1 MQFFRCIGAAFCFLI
16 TLFGTNFYRMYTLFG
31 TNFQLSHTLFLTNFR
46 HKATLFGT
54 NFSKT
59 IQIVLFSFRTAEGV
73 FWYTLSNTLRK
84 YAAELKPRV
93 SQICS
98 TV

>member
-16 TLFGTNFYRMYTLFG
+16 TLFGTNFYRMYTLF
-31 TNFQLSHTLFLTNFR
+31 LTNFR

-54 NFSKT
+54 NFLKSP
-59 IQIVLFSFRTAEGV
+59 QIVLFSFRTAEGV